1 MTVPRESLHQ
11 PDLFRWREAA
21 GLYQHE
27 AAQIA
32 GVSLSA
38 WRNYENGRRPVPQ
51 WVERQQRSAAVT
63 RDGNSECSNNP
74 RSHNGCACAP
84 QIRARSKWIA

>member
-38 WRNYENGRRPVPQ
+38 WRNYENGRRRVPQ
-51 WVERQQRSAAVT
+51 WLPTVLHARYPIRRPAMWGDRAERTGQGR
-63 RDGNSECSNNP
+63 
-74 RSHNGCACAP
+74 
-84 QIRARSKWIA
+84 